1 MIPASLTE
9 NEEGRLKALQSYE
22 ILDSLPQK
30 DYDDITK
37 LASEI
42 CNTPI
47 SLISFV
53 DENRQWFKSRHGLDA
68 NETPKEYA
76 FCAHAILE
84 PDQVFVVPDAT
95 KDERFKDN
103 PLTIGHPEVVF
114 YTGVP
119 LVNSEGYA
127 LGTLCV
133 IDNKPKELAA
143 NQIDAL
149 KTLAKR
155 VMAQLELRLKVKELD
170 TLTSE
175 LKKSNEYLERFALMA
190 SHDIKSPLTNM
201 MLTGQL
207 LKAKYHGN
215 LDEKGNQLLDM
226 MNNSAGSLL
235 KFLNQMLEYSKSYN
249 ILAQKKEEFCLNEL
263 IREVLKLVSVP
274 DSFRIE
280 TPEEL
285 IYIHTSAIALEQILI
300 NLLNNA
306 VRYNDKDAGFIR
318 LTFEEKAD
326 CYVFCMI
333 DNGVGIEAKNYDKIF
348 EPMVT
353 LNNKDR
359 YNKKG
364 SGIGLS
370 TVKNLVESLGGEICV
385 ESVLNEGTT
394 FQFTVQ
400 K

>member
-1 MIPASLTE
+1 MMVARLTE
-9 NEEGRLKALQSYE
+9 NEEDRLKALDSYE

-30 DYDDITK
+30 DYDDITR

-53 DENRQWFKSRHGLDA
+53 DAERQWFKSRFGLDA
-68 NETPKEYA
+68 TETPKEYA

-84 PDQVFVVPDAT
+84 PDKVFVVHDAT
-95 KDERFKDN
+95 KDKRFQNN
-103 PLTIGHPEVVF
+103 PLTTGHPKVVF

-119 LVNSEGYA
+119 LVNQEGHA

-133 IDNKPKELAA
+133 IDNKPKELTA

-149 KTLAKR
+149 KTLANQ
-155 VMAQLELRLKVKELD
+155 VMAQLELRLKVKELN
-170 TLTSE
+170 TLALE
-175 LKKSNEYLERFALMA
+175 LQKSNEYLERFALMA
-190 SHDIKSPLTNM
+190 SHDIKSPLTSI

-207 LKAKYHGN
+207 LKAKYHSQ
-215 LDEKGNQLLDM
+215 LDEKGNQMLDIV
-226 MNNSAGSLL
+226 NSSASSLL
-235 KFLNQMLEYSKSYN
+235 KFLNQMLEYSKSYKT
-249 ILAQKKEEFCLNEL
+249 LAQKKDEICLNDL
-263 IREVLKLVSVP
+263 IQEVLKLVSIP
-274 DSFRIE
+274 DSFRVE
-280 TPEEL
+280 TPEDL
-285 IYIHTSAIALEQILI
+285 LYIRTSAIALEQILI

-326 CYVFCMI
+326 CYQFRI
-333 DNGVGIEAKNYDKIF
+333 SDNGVGIEQKNYVRIF
-348 EPMVT
+348 EPMTT
-353 LNNKDR
+353 LNSRDR
-359 YNKKG
+359 YNKRG

-370 TVKNLVESLGGEICV
+370 TVKNLVDSLGGQICV
-385 ESVLNEGTT
+385 ESALNEGTT
-394 FQFTVQ
+394 FQFTIR